1 MTQSAVWEIRLMS
14 LGTDTKRG
22 SLNSGLGIYLIWLS
36 PPFSLPLHITAH
48 ITAAALK
55 FTHFE
60 SMLPKTF
67 KGSRSKDLFG

>member
-1 MTQSAVWEIRLMS
+1 
-14 LGTDTKRG
+14 
-22 SLNSGLGIYLIWLS
+22 LNSGLGIYLIWLS

-55 FTHFE
+55 VTHFE
-60 SMLPKTF
+60 SVLPKTF